1 MITSLQKLLMARA
14 GAGVSSYKLSGM
26 SYDSV
31 SASLSAATLTEGLFF
46 KPEGDRVFFLETE
59 VSPASVKVREVDF
72 STAWDITTGTAGGL
86 SSNFFSTTSYA
97 KDIYIKPDGTKAYI
111 LGYGSTDA
119 VHQLSFSTALD
130 PTTLSLDGVS
140 FAVNSQASLPF
151 CFAFKPDGTKFYVG
165 DISSNRIYQY
175 SLSTAWDMSSASYDS
190 ISLSLSSSTVYDPK
204 GIDFS
209 DDGSSFLVFTNY
221 EDEVHQFDMSTPWNV
236 STASLST
243 SLDVSSQV
251 TDIGALRWNNDG
263 TKFYLINRTG
273 TLYQYGQ

>member
-1 MITSLQKLLMARA
+1 MLWHKAQ
-14 GAGVSSYKLSGM
+14 GAGGVGGISYQLSGM

-31 SASLSAATLTEGLFF
+31 SATVASSTFTAGLYF
-46 KPEGDRVFFLETE
+46 KNDGSKVYFLEVE
-59 VSPASVKVREVDF
+59 VSPSSVKVREVDF

-86 SSNFFSTTSYA
+86 SSSFYSTTGYA

-119 VHQLSFSTALD
+119 VHQLSFSTAWD

-165 DISSNRIYQY
+165 DIKNNRIYQY

-190 ISLSLSSSTVYDPK
+190 ISLSLSSAGVYDPK

-209 DDGSSFLVFTNY
+209 DDGSSFLVFTNN
-221 EDEVHQFDMSTPWNV
+221 DDSVHQYNMSTPWDV
-236 STASLST
+236 STASIDT
-243 SLDVSSQV
+243 SLNVSAQVSDV
-251 TDIGALRWNNDG
+251 GALRWNDDG
-263 TKFYLINRTG
+263 TKFYLING
-273 TLYQYGQ
+273 TVLFQYGQ